1 MPAILQHT
9 NKEIIRV
16 KPFLKWAGGK
26 GQLLNLF
33 RELYPLELKNNQ
45 IKNYYEPFLGSGA
58 VFIDIVQKFKIEHA
72 YLCDV
77 NEELVLTWLVIQ
89 KDIHKLIE
97 ALFSIEKKYDRLDK
111 EKRKAYYYQQRD
123 DFNTER
129 SAFNHNRYVGSWIKR
144 AAQIIFLNR
153 TCFNGLFRV
162 NSKGAFN
169 TPAGEYANP
178 TICDEQNLLAISK
191 LLDKA
196 TIQKKDFNE
205 ALKNVKPSSFIYFDP
220 PYRPISKTALFT
232 AYSKFFFADQEQIR
246 LGKLFEQLDKKGAK
260 MMLSNSD
267 PKNIDP
273 KDNFFD
279 DLYKG
284 FNIIRVPAKRLIN
297 SKVSARGNINE
308 IIVTN
313 YPVG

>member
-1 MPAILQHT
+1 MQAILQHT
-9 NKEIIRV
+9 NNEIIRV

-26 GQLLNLF
+26 GQLLKLF
-33 RELYPLELKNNQ
+33 HDLYPLELKENRV
-45 IKNYYEPFLGSGA
+45 KNYYEPFLGSGA

-72 YLCDV
+72 YLSDV

-123 DFNTER
+123 DFNTQR
-129 SAFNHNRYVGSWIKR
+129 FAFNDNKYTDSWIKR

-178 TICDEQNLLAISK
+178 TICDEQNLLAIAK

-196 TIQKKDFNE
+196 TIQKKDFNA

-232 AYSKFFFADQEQIR
+232 AYSKFFFADQEQNQ

-267 PKNIDP
+267 PKNVNP
-273 KDNFFD
+273 KDDFFD

-297 SKVSARGNINE
+297 SKVSGRGNINE

-313 YPVG
+313 YPID